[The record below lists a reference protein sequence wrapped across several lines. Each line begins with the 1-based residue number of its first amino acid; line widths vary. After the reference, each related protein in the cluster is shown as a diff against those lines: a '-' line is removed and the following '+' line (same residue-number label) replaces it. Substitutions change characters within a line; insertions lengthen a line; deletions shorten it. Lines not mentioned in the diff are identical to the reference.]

1 MAERQDPMQ
10 VAEAVRA
17 AMYARDHA
25 AQALGITVE
34 EIGPGFARC
43 RMVVRQDMVNGHD
56 TCHGGLTFT
65 LADCAFAYA
74 CNACNRATVA
84 LGAQIS
90 FTAPARFGDVL
101 LATAREQS
109 RAGRT
114 GVYDVEVSTADGRVV
129 ALFRGTSY
137 ETRGEVIAPSGR
149 EREQGAR

>member
-1 MAERQDPMQ
+1 MAERQDPRQ
-10 VAEAVRA
+10 LAEAVRA

-25 AQALGITVE
+25 AKALGITVE
-34 EIGPGFARC
+34 EVGPGFARC
-43 RMVVRQDMVNGHD
+43 RMVVREDMVNGHEI
-56 TCHGGLTFT
+56 CHGGLTFT

-74 CNACNRATVA
+74 CNAYNRVTVA

-90 FTAPARFGDVL
+90 FVAPARFGDVL

-114 GVYDVEVSTADGRVV
+114 GVYDVEVSTADGAMV

-137 ETRGEVIAPSGR
+137 ETRGEVVVTAASEG
-149 EREQGAR
+149 E

>member
-1 MAERQDPMQ
+1 
-10 VAEAVRA
+10 
-17 AMYARDHA
+17 
-25 AQALGITVE
+25 
-34 EIGPGFARC
+34 
-43 RMVVRQDMVNGHD
+43 MVVRQDMVNGHD
-56 TCHGGLTFT
+56 ICHGGLTFT

-90 FTAPARFGDVL
+90 FLAPARFGDVL

-114 GVYDVEVSTADGRVV
+114 GVYDVEVSTADGTMV

-137 ETRGEVIAPSGR
+137 ETRGEVIAPATSEQ
-149 EREQGAR
+149 ERETS

>member
-1 MAERQDPMQ
+1 MAERDDAVQL
-10 VAEAVRA
+10 AEAVRS
-17 AMYARDHA
+17 AMYARDHT

-56 TCHGGLTFT
+56 TCHGGITFT
-65 LADCAFAYA
+65 LADTAFAYA
-74 CNACNRATVA
+74 CNAYDRATVA

-101 LATAREQS
+101 LAMAREQS

-137 ETRGEVIAPSGR
+137 ETRGEVVAPVAR
-149 EREQGAR
+149 ERVRKAP

>member
-1 MAERQDPMQ
+1 
-10 VAEAVRA
+10 
-17 AMYARDHA
+17 
-25 AQALGITVE
+25 
-34 EIGPGFARC
+34 
-43 RMVVRQDMVNGHD
+43 MVNGHE

-74 CNACNRATVA
+74 CNAYNRVTVA

-90 FTAPARFGDVL
+90 FIAPARFGDVL

-114 GVYDVEVSTADGRVV
+114 GVYDVEVSTADGAIV

-137 ETRGEVIAPSGR
+137 ETRGEVVATAS
-149 EREQGAR
+149 ERE